1 LTYKSEHELQ
11 PAGLGVCCSTD
22 PRRHGQ
28 TGGGGYAGQ
37 YGEAVWPGSGGRRH
51 TNVLLTKRQANLL
64 HVLRRVAKFETKDRG
79 TVGDLG
85 HLIENGRQSNVRAP
99 QPGADGEQE
108 RKTIKS
114 GISKFKMRTSIVILA
129 VALPT
134 H

>member
-1 LTYKSEHELQ
+1 MARQ
-11 PAGLGVCCSTD
+11 
-22 PRRHGQ
+22 RRTAPHQ
-28 TGGGGYAGQ
+28 R
-37 YGEAVWPGSGGRRH
+37 AVDETSSKLI
-51 TNVLLTKRQANLL
+51 TCFAL
-64 HVLRRVAKFETKDRG
+64 AKFETKDRG